1 MTKVCPIVIRLVVVC
16 AGLVITMAYA
26 SPVIAAG
33 KPQGTLSEQQSLNM
47 SGVSAHADPMPGGTL
62 RLYFGSDRGGV
73 DYYTCTNAKKP
84 ECTFVATIAGVSD
97 LTDVVLVDGSRRAY
111 FVAHTSEGG
120 QKEIG
125 SAALDVSGLITG
137 EYKSTGIPSVS
148 SDTRAWGVPDSVVL
162 PDGRVRI
169 YYVDQ
174 GQTGEIIKSAT
185 SLDTRGVDFVVDP
198 GTRATGAK
206 CDFEVLR
213 AKKGGWLAVTST
225 TPGRPPQRLML
236 GKSSDGLAWTFGTPF
251 SPKNKNY
258 LDPAGFAITKD
269 TFRIFYTTAPKSSP
283 FGPFTLN
290 VARLKVSQ
298 R

>member
-1 MTKVCPIVIRLVVVC
+1 MTKVSSVTMKLVVFC
-16 AGLVITMAYA
+16 AGLVIALAYA
-26 SPVIAAG
+26 SPVRAAG
-33 KPQGTLSEQQSLNM
+33 KPQGTLSDQQSM
-47 SGVSAHADPMPGGTL
+47 QMAGVSAHADLMPDGTL

-84 ECTFVATIAGVSD
+84 KCTFVTTMTGVSD
-97 LTDVVLVDGSRRAY
+97 LSDVVLLDGTRRAY
-111 FVAHTSEGG
+111 FVAHPSQGG

-125 SAALDVSGLITG
+125 SAALDASGLITG
-137 EYKSTGIPSVS
+137 EYKATGIPSVPD
-148 SDTRAWGVPDSVVL
+148 DTKAWGVPDSVLL

-174 GQTGEIIKSAT
+174 GRTGEVIKSAT
-185 SLDTRGVDFVVDP
+185 SIDTRGVDFVVDA
-198 GTRATGAK
+198 GTLATGGK

-236 GKSSDGLAWTFGTPF
+236 GKSSDGLTWSFGAPF

-258 LDPAGFAITKD
+258 LDPAGFAIAKN

-290 VARLKVSQ
+290 VGRLKVSQ
-298 R
+298 K

>member
-1 MTKVCPIVIRLVVVC
+1 MTKVCPILRKLVLMC
-16 AGLVITMAYA
+16 TGLVIAMAYA

-33 KPQGTLSEQQSLNM
+33 APQGTLSEQQSLSM
-47 SGVSAHADPMPGGTL
+47 SGVSAHVDRMPGGML

-84 ECTFVATIAGVSD
+84 QCTFVATIDGVSD

-111 FVAHTSEGG
+111 FVAHPSQGEE
-120 QKEIG
+120 KEIG
-125 SAALDVSGLITG
+125 SAALDASGLITG
-137 EYKSTGIPSVS
+137 EYKSTGIPSVP
-148 SDTRAWGVPDSVVL
+148 SDTRAWGVPDSVLL

-174 GQTGEIIKSAT
+174 GRMGEVIKSAT

-198 GTRATGAK
+198 GTRAKGGK

-213 AKKGGWLAVTST
+213 AKKGDWLAVTST

-236 GKSSDGLAWTFGTPF
+236 GKSSDGLTWTFGTPF
-251 SPKNKNY
+251 SPVSKNY
-258 LDPAGFAITKD
+258 LDPAGFAITKNL
-269 TFRIFYTTAPKSSP
+269 FRIFYTTAPKSSP

-290 VARLKVSQ
+290 VGRLKVSQ